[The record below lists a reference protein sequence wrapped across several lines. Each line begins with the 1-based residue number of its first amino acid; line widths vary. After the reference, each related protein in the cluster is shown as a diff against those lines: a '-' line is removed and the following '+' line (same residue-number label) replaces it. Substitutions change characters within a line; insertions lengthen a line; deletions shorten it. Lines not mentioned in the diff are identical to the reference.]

1 MHAYLPAIG
10 FGQIKKKSQ
19 LQQLLSSV
27 QSFTDQV
34 RTIRLDEESSLV
46 VYTKEVAPNI
56 GMMICGE
63 EDTQGSFQME
73 YYAPYIN
80 SDICSSQAECSIE
93 RKSAREAYDG
103 VCDDARLGLNLIFA
117 VNNFMEYRKYQVLEG
132 FYPTVTGVCLSALCT
147 QGKILLPILKRPE
160 AARLA
165 KKKEQGRQKLIE
177 AAREGSQEAIDSLTI
192 DDMNLS
198 NKVGKLLNSC
208 DIYTMVESS
217 IMPCGMECDR
227 YTIIGE
233 IMSVVPLVNE
243 ISKEPLCQMDVMCN
257 NISIRVLVNRAGL
270 MGEPIAGRRFKGDI
284 WLQGTANFV

>member
-10 FGQIKKKSQ
+10 FGQITKKSQ

-27 QSFTDQV
+27 QSFPDQV

-46 VYTKEVAPNI
+46 VYTKEVAPDV
-56 GMMICGE
+56 GLMICGE

-73 YYAPYIN
+73 YYAPYVN
-80 SDICSSQAECSIE
+80 SKIYSSEAECSIE
-93 RKSAREAYDG
+93 KESSREAYDG
-103 VCDDARLGLNLIFA
+103 VCDDCRLGLNLIFS
-117 VNNFMEYRKYQVLEG
+117 VNNFMEYRKYRVLQG

-160 AARLA
+160 AVRLA

-198 NKVGKLLNSC
+198 NKVGRLLNSC

-217 IMPCGMECDR
+217 IMPCGMESDR

-233 IMSVVPLVNE
+233 IISVLPLMNE

-257 NISIRVLVNRAGL
+257 DICISVLINRSGL
-270 MGEPIAGRRFKGDI
+270 MGEPMVGRRFKGDI
-284 WLQGTANFV
+284 WLQGTITFV

>member
-27 QSFTDQV
+27 QSFPDQV

-63 EDTQGSFQME
+63 EDMQGSFQME

-80 SDICSSQAECSIE
+80 SDVCSSQAECSIE

-117 VNNFMEYRKYQVLEG
+117 VNNFMEYRKYQVLQG
-132 FYPTVTGVCLSALCT
+132 FYPTVTGVCLSALCI

-160 AARLA
+160 TARLA
-165 KKKEQGRQKLIE
+165 RKKEQGRQKLIE

-198 NKVGKLLNSC
+198 NKVGRLLNSC

-233 IMSVVPLVNE
+233 IMSVVLLVNE

-270 MGEPIAGRRFKGDI
+270 MGEPMVGRRFKGDI
-284 WLQGTANFV
+284 WLQGMANFI

>member
-27 QSFTDQV
+27 QNFPDQV

-46 VYTKEVAPNI
+46 VYTKEIAPNT
-56 GMMICGE
+56 GLMLCGE
-63 EDTQGSFQME
+63 EDSDGKFQME

-80 SDICSSQAECSIE
+80 SDMCSSEAECSIE
-93 RKSAREAYDG
+93 RQSSREAYNG
-103 VCDDARLGLNLIFA
+103 VCDDTRLGLNLIFSL
-117 VNNFMEYRKYQVLEG
+117 NNFMEYRKYQMLQG

-147 QGKILLPILKRPE
+147 EGKILLPILKRPE
-160 AARLA
+160 AVRMAR
-165 KKKEQGRQKLIE
+165 KKELGRQKLIE
-177 AAREGSQEAIDSLTI
+177 AARDGNQEAIDSLTI

-198 NKVGKLLNSC
+198 NKVNSLLNSC
-208 DIYTMVESS
+208 DLYTMVESS

-233 IMSVVPLVNE
+233 IISVVPLVNE
-243 ISKEPLCQMDVMCN
+243 ISKEMLCQMDIICN
-257 NISIRVLVNRAGL
+257 DICIRVLVNRDGL
-270 MGEPIAGRRFKGDI
+270 MGEPKVGRRFKGDI
-284 WLQGTANFV
+284 WLQGTANFI